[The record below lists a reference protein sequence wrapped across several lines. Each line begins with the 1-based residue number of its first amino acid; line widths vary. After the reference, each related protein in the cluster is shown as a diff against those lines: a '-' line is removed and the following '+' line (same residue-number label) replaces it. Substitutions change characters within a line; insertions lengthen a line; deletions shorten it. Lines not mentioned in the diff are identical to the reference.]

1 MMGFKGRGGG
11 TGVYIH
17 LLTRFKDA
25 KKKGPFI
32 NHPRTR
38 FVSRSHK
45 SPFALPYLRGLI
57 LHVYASVTFS
67 ITSPHLPAPTPDNPS
82 RLGGQS
88 VSGMKRADRL
98 IKV

>member
-1 MMGFKGRGGG
+1 M
-11 TGVYIH
+11 GVYIH

-25 KKKGPFI
+25 PQKKGPFI

-57 LHVYASVTFS
+57 LHVYASVTYS
-67 ITSPHLPAPTPDNPS
+67 ITSPPSQLPHQTTP
-82 RLGGQS
+82 LGW
-88 VSGMKRADRL
+88 KD
-98 IKV
+98 KVFPV